1 MADAKFIQVLLP
13 LKLDW
18 EPYYALP
25 EGASAQVGDAV
36 EVTLA
41 GHRYTGIV
49 TAVDVTPEGIDPKSI
64 LTIETSGTSPKVT
77 ITSPVEGND
86 PSSTTTTSFSGTTT
100 PSFSGLSRESLS
112 FWRTLSEYYL
122 CTTGEVYKAVIKT
135 EMAKPKRP
143 RKKKEE
149 DPPTDQPL
157 TPEEADAIAR
167 IKAAFAAGKTVLL
180 QGPGREKI
188 YRQLE
193 QETAQKRKSF
203 LHLTPAKKRLL
214 LEPVKNL
221 GLVVVDDEHD
231 ASYKQD
237 SPAPRFGAREAAIML
252 ANLHGANVILGSE
265 TPSLESL
272 YNAETGLFTKV
283 ELKQSSR
290 QEITLINTSSEAR
303 KKGMS
308 GSFSFKLLEAIGNT
322 IQAGKKVLIVC
333 RSKQAIP
340 EATEELK
347 NLFPDAPEK
356 AVKITFPAGL
366 KTTAPEG
373 FGLIAFLQ
381 ADTLLGKEDFR
392 SDERALQTLQH
403 LAAKAPLVIQ
413 TREPGH
419 PVFKALQE
427 GGNGL
432 TFLEE
437 RRLCALPPFTRL
449 VNLVI
454 RDHSEKRIEYLS
466 KLLASEIPGTSPRM
480 TIGTSP
486 RMTIGTS
493 PRMTVGPYTP
503 SYQQEGEYIRIIRV
517 TLARDKSLKARKQ
530 AIYQTVKNFEKQYKY
545 TGHIVI
551 DVDPV

>member
-1 MADAKFIQVLLP
+1 MTIFAVIMADAKFIQVLLP

-25 EGASAQVGDAV
+25 EGASAQVGDSV
-36 EVTLA
+36 EVTLS

-49 TAVDVTPEGIDPKSI
+49 TAVDAKPAEGLDVKPASGISPLASI
-64 LTIETSGTSPKVT
+64 GKDVLT
-77 ITSPVEGND
+77 
-86 PSSTTTTSFSGTTT
+86 
-100 PSFSGLSRESLS
+100 
-112 FWRTLSEYYL
+112 FWRTLADYYL
-122 CTTGEVYKAVIKT
+122 CTPGEVYKAAILQSRT
-135 EMAKPKRP
+135 KPVRP
-143 RKKKEE
+143 RKKKADEA
-149 DPPTDQPL
+149 PSQDQPL
-157 TPEEADAIAR
+157 TPEEAYAIAQ

-193 QETAQKRKSF
+193 LETAQKRRSF

-214 LEPVKNL
+214 LEPVKSL

-290 QEITLINTSSEAR
+290 QEITLINTASEAR

-308 GSFSFKLLEAIGNT
+308 GSFSFKLLEAIGST
-322 IQAGKKVLIVC
+322 LEEGKKVLLVC

-340 EATEELK
+340 EATEEFK
-347 NLFPDAPEK
+347 NLFPEAPEK

-403 LAAKAPLVIQ
+403 LAAKAPLAIQ

-419 PVFKALQE
+419 PVFKALEE

-437 RRLCALPPFTRL
+437 RRLCSLPPFTRL
-449 VNLVI
+449 VNLVL
-454 RDHSEKRIEYLS
+454 RDHSLKRIDYMARQ
-466 KLLASEIPGTSPRM
+466 LALA
-480 TIGTSP
+480 IGPCT
-486 RMTIGTS
+486 
-493 PRMTVGPYTP
+493 GPYTP
-503 SYQQEGEYIRIIRV
+503 AYEGEDDHIRIIRV

>member
-1 MADAKFIQVLLP
+1 MVGTKFIQVLLP

-25 EGASAQVGDAV
+25 EGATAQVGDAV
-36 EVTLA
+36 DVVFA
-41 GHRYTGIV
+41 GRPYTAIV
-49 TAVDVTPEGIDPKSI
+49 TAVNVTPA
-64 LTIETSGTSPKVT
+64 
-77 ITSPVEGND
+77 
-86 PSSTTTTSFSGTTT
+86 
-100 PSFSGLSRESLS
+100 SGLEVKPASAISPLASIGKDVLS
-112 FWRTLSEYYL
+112 FWHTLADYYL
-122 CTTGEVYKAVIKT
+122 CTPGEVYKAAILQARTKP
-135 EMAKPKRP
+135 AKP
-143 RKKKEE
+143 RKKKADEAASQ
-149 DPPTDQPL
+149 DQPL
-157 TPEEADAIAR
+157 TPEEARAIDQ

-180 QGPGREKI
+180 QGPGREEI
-188 YRQLE
+188 YRRLE
-193 QETAQKRKSF
+193 QETAQKCRSF

-290 QEITLINTSSEAR
+290 HEITLINTAAETR
-303 KKGMS
+303 KNGMS
-308 GSFSFKLLEAIGNT
+308 GAFSFKLLEAINATLG
-322 IQAGKKVLIVC
+322 QGKKVLLVA

-340 EATEELK
+340 ECTLEG
-347 NLFPDAPEK
+347 
-356 AVKITFPAGL
+356 AVTTFPGGL
-366 KTTAPEG
+366 KTVRPEG

-403 LAAKAPLVIQ
+403 LASKAPLAIQ
-413 TREPGH
+413 TREPAH
-419 PVFKALQE
+419 PVFKALLE

-437 RRLCALPPFTRL
+437 RRLCGLPPFTRL
-449 VNLVI
+449 VNLVL
-454 RDHSEKRIEYLS
+454 RDHSFKRIDYMARQ
-466 KLLASEIPGTSPRM
+466 LAQA
-480 TIGTSP
+480 IGPCT
-486 RMTIGTS
+486 
-493 PRMTVGPYTP
+493 GPYAP
-503 SYQQEGEYIRIIRV
+503 AYDGEDDHIRIIRV
-517 TLARDKSLKARKQ
+517 TLARDKSLKSRKQ
-530 AIYQTVKNFEKQYKY
+530 SIYQTVKNFEKQYKY

-551 DVDPV
+551 DVDPI

>member
-1 MADAKFIQVLLP
+1 MADTKFIQVLLP

-25 EGASAQVGDAV
+25 EGTTAQVGDAV
-36 EVTLA
+36 EVTLS

-49 TAVDVTPEGIDPKSI
+49 TAVDAKPAEGLDVKPAEKISPLASLGRNDNGNGNI
-64 LTIETSGTSPKVT
+64 TLT
-77 ITSPVEGND
+77 
-86 PSSTTTTSFSGTTT
+86 
-100 PSFSGLSRESLS
+100 
-112 FWRTLSEYYL
+112 FWRTLADYYL
-122 CTTGEVYKAVIKT
+122 CTPGEVYKAAILQART
-135 EMAKPKRP
+135 KPERP
-143 RKKKEE
+143 RKKKADEAAFSNA
-149 DPPTDQPL
+149 PL
-157 TPEEADAIAR
+157 TPEQARAIVQ

-180 QGPGREKI
+180 QGPGREEI

-193 QETAQKRKSF
+193 QETAAECKSV
-203 LHLTPAKKRLL
+203 LHLTPARKRLL
-214 LEPVKNL
+214 LEPIKNL
-221 GLVVVDDEHD
+221 GLVVVDNEHD

-290 QEITLINTSSEAR
+290 QEITIINPAAEAR
-303 KKGMS
+303 KNGMS
-308 GSFSFKLLEAIGNT
+308 GSFSFKLLEAINST
-322 IQAGKKVLIVC
+322 IEQGKKVLLVA

-340 EATEELK
+340 EVSEELK
-347 NLFPDAPEK
+347 NLFPEAPEK
-356 AVKITFPAGL
+356 AIVMASPLTL
-366 KTTAPEG
+366 KTKDTEG

-381 ADTLLGKEDFR
+381 ADSLLGKEDFR
-392 SDERALQTLQH
+392 ADERALQTLQH
-403 LAAKAPLVIQ
+403 LASKAPLAIQ

-419 PVFKALQE
+419 PVFKALLE

-437 RRLCALPPFTRL
+437 RRLCSLPPFTRL
-449 VNLVI
+449 VNLMI
-454 RDHSEKRIEYLS
+454 RDHSEKRIDFLS
-466 KLLASEIPGTSPRM
+466 KQLADQIRRSAPANDGM
-480 TIGTSP
+480 V
-486 RMTIGTS
+486 
-493 PRMTVGPYTP
+493 VGPYTP

-517 TLARDKSLKARKQ
+517 TLARDKSLKSRKQ
-530 AIYQTVKNFEKQYKY
+530 SLYQTVKNFEKQYRY

-551 DVDPV
+551 DVDPI

>member
-25 EGASAQVGDAV
+25 EGTTAQVGDAV
-36 EVTLA
+36 EVTLS

-49 TAVDVTPEGIDPKSI
+49 TAVDAKPAEGLDVKVAEKISPLASLGRNDNGNGNI
-64 LTIETSGTSPKVT
+64 TLT
-77 ITSPVEGND
+77 
-86 PSSTTTTSFSGTTT
+86 
-100 PSFSGLSRESLS
+100 
-112 FWRTLSEYYL
+112 FWRTLADYYL
-122 CTTGEVYKAVIKT
+122 CTPGEVYKAAILQAKT
-135 EMAKPKRP
+135 KPVKP
-143 RKKKEE
+143 RKKKAGEA
-149 DPPTDQPL
+149 PFSNAPL
-157 TPEEADAIAR
+157 TPEQADAIVQ

-180 QGPGREKI
+180 QGPGREEI

-193 QETAQKRKSF
+193 QETAAKCKSV
-203 LHLTPAKKRLL
+203 LHLTPAKKRII

-283 ELKQSSR
+283 ELKHGSR
-290 QEITLINTSSEAR
+290 QEITLINIASEAR

-308 GSFSFKLLEAIGNT
+308 GSFTFKLLEAIRSA
-322 IQAGKKVLIVC
+322 IEEGKKILLVC

-340 EATEELK
+340 EVGQELK
-347 NLFPDAPEK
+347 NLFPEAQEK
-356 AVKITFPAGL
+356 TFKITFPGGL

-403 LAAKAPLVIQ
+403 LSTKAPLAIQ

-419 PVFKALQE
+419 PVFKALLE

-454 RDHSEKRIEYLS
+454 RDYSEKRINFLS
-466 KLLASEIPGTSPRM
+466 EQLADQLRRSAPANDGMVI
-480 TIGTSP
+480 
-486 RMTIGTS
+486 
-493 PRMTVGPYTP
+493 GPYIP

-517 TLARDKSLKARKQ
+517 TLARDKSLKSRKQ
-530 AIYQTVKNFEKQYKY
+530 SLYQTVKDFEKQYKY

>member
-25 EGASAQVGDAV
+25 EGTTAQVGDAV
-36 EVTLA
+36 EVTLS

-49 TAVDVTPEGIDPKSI
+49 TAVDAKPAEGLDVKPANAISPLASI
-64 LTIETSGTSPKVT
+64 GKDVLA
-77 ITSPVEGND
+77 
-86 PSSTTTTSFSGTTT
+86 
-100 PSFSGLSRESLS
+100 
-112 FWRTLSEYYL
+112 FWRTLADYYL
-122 CTTGEVYKAVIKT
+122 CTPGEVYKAAILQAKT
-135 EMAKPKRP
+135 KPVKP
-143 RKKKEE
+143 RKKKADEAPGA
-149 DPPTDQPL
+149 DAPL
-157 TPEEADAIAR
+157 TPEQARAIVQ

-180 QGPGREKI
+180 QGPGREEI

-193 QETAQKRKSF
+193 QETAAKCKSV

-214 LEPVKNL
+214 LKPVKNL

-283 ELKQSSR
+283 ELKHGSR
-290 QEITLINTSSEAR
+290 QEITLINIASEAR

-308 GSFSFKLLEAIGNT
+308 GSFTFKLLEAIRSA
-322 IQAGKKVLIVC
+322 IEEGKKILLVC

-340 EATEELK
+340 EVGQELK
-347 NLFPDAPEK
+347 NLFPEAQEK
-356 AVKITFPAGL
+356 TFKITFPGGL

-403 LAAKAPLVIQ
+403 LASKAPLAIQ

-419 PVFKALQE
+419 PVFQALLE
-427 GGNGL
+427 DGNGL

-437 RRLCALPPFTRL
+437 RRLCGLPPFTRL

-454 RDHSEKRIEYLS
+454 RDHSEKRINFLS
-466 KLLASEIPGTSPRM
+466 EQLADQIRRSEPANDGM
-480 TIGTSP
+480 V
-486 RMTIGTS
+486 
-493 PRMTVGPYTP
+493 VGPYIP

-517 TLARDKSLKARKQ
+517 TLARDKSLKSRKQ
-530 AIYQTVKNFEKQYKY
+530 TLYQTVKNFEKQYRY

-551 DVDPV
+551 DVDPI

>member
-25 EGASAQVGDAV
+25 EGTAAQVGDAV

-49 TAVDVTPEGIDPKSI
+49 TAVDAKPAEGLDIKQADEISPLASI
-64 LTIETSGTSPKVT
+64 GKDVLT
-77 ITSPVEGND
+77 
-86 PSSTTTTSFSGTTT
+86 
-100 PSFSGLSRESLS
+100 
-112 FWRTLSEYYL
+112 FWRTLADYYL
-122 CTTGEVYKAVIKT
+122 CTPGEVYKAAILQART
-135 EMAKPKRP
+135 KPARP
-143 RKKKEE
+143 RKKKADEA
-149 DPPTDQPL
+149 PPQDQPL
-157 TPEEADAIAR
+157 TAEEADAIAQ

-180 QGPGREKI
+180 QGSGREKI

-193 QETAQKRKSF
+193 QETAQNRRSF

-272 YNAETGLFTKV
+272 YNAETELFTKV

-290 QEITLINTSSEAR
+290 KEITLINTASEAR

-308 GSFSFKLLEAIGNT
+308 GSFSFKLLEAIGST
-322 IQAGKKVLIVC
+322 LQTGKKVLLVC

-403 LAAKAPLVIQ
+403 LASKAPLTIQ

-437 RRLCALPPFTRL
+437 RRLCGLPPFTRL

-454 RDHSEKRIEYLS
+454 RDHSEKRIEFLS
-466 KLLASEIPGTSPRM
+466 KQLSDQIRRSAPANDGM
-480 TIGTSP
+480 
-486 RMTIGTS
+486 
-493 PRMTVGPYTP
+493 YTP

-530 AIYQTVKNFEKQYKY
+530 AIYQTVKSFEKQYKY

>member
-25 EGASAQVGDAV
+25 EGTSAQVGDAV
-36 EVTLA
+36 EVTLS

-49 TAVDVTPEGIDPKSI
+49 TAVDAKPAEGLDIKQADEISPLASI
-64 LTIETSGTSPKVT
+64 GKDVLT
-77 ITSPVEGND
+77 
-86 PSSTTTTSFSGTTT
+86 
-100 PSFSGLSRESLS
+100 
-112 FWRTLSEYYL
+112 FWRTLADYYL
-122 CTTGEVYKAVIKT
+122 CTPGEVYKAAILQART
-135 EMAKPKRP
+135 KPARP
-143 RKKKEE
+143 RKKKADEA
-149 DPPTDQPL
+149 PPQDQPL
-157 TPEEADAIAR
+157 TTEETDAISQ

-193 QETAQKRKSF
+193 QESAAKCQSF

-272 YNAETGLFTKV
+272 YNTETGLFTKV

-290 QEITLINTSSEAR
+290 QEITLINTASEAR

-308 GSFSFKLLEAIGNT
+308 GSFSFKLLEAVKNT
-322 IQAGKKVLIVC
+322 LAEGKKVLLVA

-340 EATEELK
+340 ECTLEGAKT
-347 NLFPDAPEK
+347 
-356 AVKITFPAGL
+356 TFPAGL

-373 FGLIAFLQ
+373 FGLVAFLQ

-403 LAAKAPLVIQ
+403 LAAKAPLAIQ

-437 RRLCALPPFTRL
+437 RRLCGLPPFTRL

-454 RDHSEKRIEYLS
+454 RDHSEKRIEFLS
-466 KLLASEIPGTSPRM
+466 KQLADQIRRSSRRM
-480 TIGTSP
+480 TEVAPANDG
-486 RMTIGTS
+486 MV
-493 PRMTVGPYTP
+493 VGPYIP

-530 AIYQTVKNFEKQYKY
+530 AIYQTVKDFEKEYKY